1 MYGFWILEFKM
12 SKKQTHLQSYI
23 YLSDQDVAGVSD
35 SVKKTI
41 KAIVPKHIKNFSCKE
56 HLTGLLLGNVQSGK
70 TSQMFGI
77 IAASADE
84 GFSLFILLTTD
95 NKKLQEQ
102 TYERA
107 LQMLDTF
114 NVCGEADDI
123 RFIQKGLRQPTLVI
137 LKKNTNILKSWK
149 NHIGSSKYC
158 EGRPIFIIDDE
169 ADAASLNTKVNQKD
183 QSTINKHLEGI
194 KKLATSSIYLQV
206 TATPQSVLLQTK
218 FSELKPSFVHYFP
231 PGKGYLGGDFFYTEK
246 GSFAVRVTDDE
257 LDDLKIDSEYISD
270 GLRQALLS
278 FLVSGA
284 HIMLSGGEV
293 CNFLIHPSVSIKDHE
308 SVAEKI
314 SSFLNEILYGDM
326 QQELLPQLTESWNDL
341 QETKPD
347 IKSLPEI
354 EEFIVESLKA
364 TSIEILVMNSK
375 SDHEIDK
382 DKGMN
387 IVIGGNSLG
396 RGVTF
401 PVLQTVYYCRRS
413 KRPQAD
419 TFWQHC
425 RMFGYDRDSAL
436 MRVYLPPFLLK
447 LFTDLNT
454 ANTSLIN
461 QVVKNGLEDINLL
474 LPPGVKPTRKNVID
488 ADFLSLVVGGVDMF
502 ASYPKRKHVK
512 DIDFMLDI
520 FDGDAGK
527 YDEVPLKLIADLLE
541 KLESEIKKDWD
552 HKSYLNC
559 IKALE
564 ADKKEK
570 NGILIVRRERDIKR
584 APRTM
589 LSEDD
594 RMLGKK
600 FKDRVVLTVYRIKGE
615 GADKG
620 WHSDAGPRWMPN
632 IRLPEG
638 INFYKT
644 DG

>member
-1 MYGFWILEFKM
+1 M
-12 SKKQTHLQSYI
+12 SKKQTHLKSYI
-23 YLSDQDVAGVSD
+23 ERLDQNVPGVSG
-35 SVKKTI
+35 SVIETVN
-41 KAIVPKHIKNFSCKE
+41 AIVPKHIKNFSCQE
-56 HLTGLLLGNVQSGK
+56 HLMGLLLGNVQSGK
-70 TSQMFGI
+70 TGQMFGL

-84 GFSLFILLTTD
+84 GFPLFILLTTD

-114 NVCGEADDI
+114 NVCGEVDDV

-137 LKKNTNILKSWK
+137 LKKNTNILRSWK

-158 EGRPIFIIDDE
+158 EGRPIFIFDDE
-169 ADAASLNTKVNQKD
+169 ADAASLNTKVNKAE
-183 QSTINKHLEGI
+183 QSSINKHLEDI
-194 KKLATSSIYLQV
+194 KKLANSSIYLQV

-218 FSELKPSFVHYFP
+218 FSGWRPAFVHYFP

-246 GSFAVRVTDDE
+246 GSFAVRITDDE
-257 LDDLKIDSEYISD
+257 LDDLKIDSEYISE

-284 HIMLSGGEV
+284 HIMLSGGKV
-293 CNFLIHPSVSIKDHE
+293 CNFLIHPSVSISDHE
-308 SVAEKI
+308 SVADKI
-314 SSFLNEILYGDM
+314 SSFLNEMLYGDM
-326 QQELLPQLTESWNDL
+326 QKELLPQITEAWNDL
-341 QETKPD
+341 QKSKPD
-347 IKSLPEI
+347 LKPLQEIKTFIIKSL
-354 EEFIVESLKA
+354 KD
-364 TSIEILVMNSK
+364 TSIEILIMNSK

-387 IVIGGNSLG
+387 IVVGGNSLG

-425 RMFGYDRDSAL
+425 RMFGYDRDPAL

-447 LFTDLNT
+447 LFTDLNA

-461 QVVKNGLEDINLL
+461 QVIKNGLEGITLL

-488 ADFLSLVVGGVDMF
+488 EDFLSLVVGGIDMF
-502 ASYPKRKHVK
+502 ASFPKKKHVK
-512 DIDFMLDI
+512 EIDLMLDSI
-520 FDGDAGK
+520 IGNAGE
-527 YDEVPLKLIADLLE
+527 YTEVPLKFIEDLL
-541 KLESEIKKDWD
+541 KRLESEIKNDWD
-552 HKSYLNC
+552 HISYLNC

-570 NGILIVRRERDIKR
+570 NGILIVRRDRDIKR

-594 RMLGKK
+594 RALGKRFVNK
-600 FKDRVVLTVYRIKGE
+600 AVLTVYRIRGE

-620 WHSDAGPRWMPN
+620 WQSDIGPRWMPN

-638 INFYKT
+638 VTFYKT
-644 DG
+644 TS